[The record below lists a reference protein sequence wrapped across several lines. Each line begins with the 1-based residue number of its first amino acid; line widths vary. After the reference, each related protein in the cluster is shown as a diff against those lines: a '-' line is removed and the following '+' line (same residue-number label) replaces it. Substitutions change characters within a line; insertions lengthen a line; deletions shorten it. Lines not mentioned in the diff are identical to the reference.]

1 MGVIIYYDRLGGI
14 CQLFVAAAD
23 KNNIVSRLLFMIERK
38 TGMSQKREEKK
49 PWDRDLEA
57 EAAFLERQALAH
69 IETMP
74 EEDEEA
80 EFARLMERI
89 EERKKEKA
97 AGGAAPGMEKEASD
111 TVPDAKDS
119 GEKDLPGA
127 SKRHGRIRWKIL
139 GALAA
144 ALVLLLALG
153 LGTVGKKVYTPEAVV
168 EHRDGE
174 VVIKVNNDVRIESEV
189 EEEEIYQEINDRL
202 GVLSLRLGY
211 KPQGMELYKVDI
223 LEDVGEA
230 ILYFVYR
237 EQTFSIYISRD
248 YQEMGGCVKSYG
260 DGKII
265 EVADNFI
272 LNEEIEIIKTKNE
285 EGKDTFLSEIL
296 CNNVF
301 YVVSGNMEID
311 EFLKIVEEIYIK
323 NM

>member
-89 EERKKEKA
+89 EERKKERA
-97 AGGAAPGMEKEASD
+97 AGGAAPGMEEEAPD

-119 GEKDLPGA
+119 GEKDLPGV
-127 SKRHGRIRWKIL
+127 SKRHGRIHWKIL

-174 VVIKVNNDVRIESEV
+174 VVIKVNNDVRIEREI
-189 EEEEIYQEINDRL
+189 EEEDVYQEINDRL
-202 GVLSLRLGY
+202 GVLCLRLGY

-230 ILYFVYR
+230 ILYFVYK
-237 EQTFSIYISRD
+237 EQAFCIYISRD
-248 YQEMGGCVKSYG
+248 YLEMGSCVKPEG
-260 DGKII
+260 NR
-265 EVADNFI
+265 EVIGTVDNFI
-272 LNEEIEIIKTKNE
+272 IDETIEIIKTKNE
-285 EGKDTFLSEIL
+285 NGEDTLLSEIL
-296 CNNVF
+296 YGNVF
-301 YVVSGNMEID
+301 YVVTGNMEL
-311 EFLKIVEEIYIK
+311 EEYWKIIEEIYMK
-323 NM
+323 NT